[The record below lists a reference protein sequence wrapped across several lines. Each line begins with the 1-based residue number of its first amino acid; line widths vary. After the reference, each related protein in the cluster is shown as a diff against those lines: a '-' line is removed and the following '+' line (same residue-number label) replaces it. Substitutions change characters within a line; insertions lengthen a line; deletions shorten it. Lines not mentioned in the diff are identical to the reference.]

1 MNNYLNWK
9 SQTLTDFSPQ
19 SVSAAYAGGYV
30 FTRLGKGLMQQTRSV
45 RIDLSKFA
53 MTSENRRILKKAG
66 GLILQRAEL
75 ALKDYDYS
83 LGKLAKDFY
92 ETKFGPG
99 VMSAQKI
106 KEMLTDVEKSNFNV
120 LLTYSANPKVC
131 DKEDLSEAVEAE
143 NEPSSSRT
151 NGVSSESHTLGFAIC
166 YSNKDILH
174 YSYPFYDLK
183 LAPKDMGLAMMTLAI
198 QYAKEAGVKY
208 VYLGSLQRPTDTYK
222 LQFEGLEWFDG
233 KAWKTD
239 LDEVKK
245 TLSSAK
251 M

>member
-9 SQTLTDFSPQ
+9 SQTLTDFTPK
-19 SVSAAYAGGYV
+19 SVSAAYTDGYV

-120 LLTYSANPKVC
+120 LLTYSVNPKERNSKDTPFVLL
-131 DKEDLSEAVEAE
+131 DDGSF
-143 NEPSSSRT
+143 SSSTASERSF
-151 NGVSSESHTLGFAIC
+151 SSRSLGFAIC
-166 YSNKDILH
+166 YMNKDMIH

-183 LAPKDMGLAMMTLAI
+183 SASKDMGLAMMTMAI
-198 QYAKEAGVKY
+198 QYAKEAGKKY
-208 VYLGSLQRPTDTYK
+208 VYLGSLQRSTDTYK